1 VLRDG
6 CPAVADT
13 VSLFGRQ
20 NERQEKSSNSGGYS
34 GCCFG
39 LLASVPANAEMN
51 NKSTQHIDSAQP
63 VDELKNYIP
72 IIADELELCKRQAM
86 PCLGTLRLQLCRN
99 VETIQNSTDRIVR
112 VGTYG
117 QRVDLIETVSA
128 LP

>member
-1 VLRDG
+1 
-6 CPAVADT
+6 
-13 VSLFGRQ
+13 
-20 NERQEKSSNSGGYS
+20 
-34 GCCFG
+34 
-39 LLASVPANAEMN
+39 MN

-117 QRVDLIETVSA
+117 QKKSTSLKRGVFNAIEWHGTSC
-128 LP
+128 